1 MTSPTYWEKTV
12 EYKFILLAAKD
23 GQIDFIAPLAGVQ
36 ERAAGDAI
44 FGAEDR
50 LFLVEF
56 KVDADQ
62 LDTEVSLFK
71 DYEAAEEALG
81 REDGHHFLVYASN
94 APVGG
99 EPFPPLTAQTYFSR
113 ETLASPL
120 RCFDRGIDQDS
131 FRDYAAALF
140 EHKHAD
146 GRSSSG
152 QISPNGLANVV
163 GINPASKTVL
173 TVTLYEYAKTM
184 FPELVFANQKV
195 AEQKLSNSYSPGPGW

>member
-1 MTSPTYWEKTV
+1 M
-12 EYKFILLAAKD
+12 AATER
-23 GQIDFIAPLAGVQ
+23 QIDFIAPLAGVQ

-44 FGAEDR
+44 FGEDDM

-81 REDGHHFLVYASN
+81 GQDGHHFLVYASN

-99 EPFPPLTAQTYFSR
+99 EPLPPLTAQTYFSR
-113 ETLASPL
+113 GTLASPM
-120 RCFDRGIDQDS
+120 RCFDRGIDPDS

-140 EHKHAD
+140 EHKYAD

-152 QISPNGLANVV
+152 QINPNGLANVV
-163 GINPASKTVL
+163 GINPVSKTVS
-173 TVTLYEYAKTM
+173 TITLYEYAKTM
-184 FPELVFANQKV
+184 FPELAFVNQKV
-195 AEQKLSNSYSPGPGW
+195 IEQKPSNSPSPGSGW